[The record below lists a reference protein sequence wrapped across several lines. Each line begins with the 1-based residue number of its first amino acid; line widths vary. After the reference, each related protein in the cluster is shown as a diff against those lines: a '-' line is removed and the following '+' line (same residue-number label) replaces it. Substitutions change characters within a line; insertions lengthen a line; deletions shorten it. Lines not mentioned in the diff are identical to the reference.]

1 MAKRFMKGYEAVAET
16 AVRAGCRFYA
26 GYPITPQNQIPE
38 YLCWRL
44 PEVGGSFVQAESE
57 VSAINM
63 VYGSAASGTR
73 SLISSASCG
82 ISLMSETISW
92 IAGAELPVVIM
103 NFQRGG
109 PGIGDI
115 GPTQMDYAQATKAH
129 GNGAFKMI
137 VMAPATLQETVD
149 MLYGAFDIAEQYRT
163 PVYFL
168 MDGISAGLMESVEL
182 PEMLDDSVVAS
193 KKEALRSDW
202 VLTGNDFHEGI
213 RLVSAYADSGAPLQK
228 KNVHLAEKYREW
240 EQTQIAYENYLTD
253 DAEIVLTAY
262 GISAR
267 FVRSAIEVLRADGI
281 KAGMVRP
288 INVYPFPNEAYDKL
302 DYSKLKGM
310 LSVEMSIPELFVDDV
325 RAAVAGRTKVET
337 YATSGGVILDTNE
350 IIRKAREICT
360 KEAL

>member
-1 MAKRFMKGYEAVAET
+1 MAKTFMKGCEAIAET

-44 PEVGGSFVQAESE
+44 PEVGGTFVQAESE
-57 VSAINM
+57 VSAINI
-63 VYGSAASGTR
+63 VYGAAATGTR
-73 SLISSASCG
+73 SLVSSASCG

-92 IAGAELPVVIM
+92 MASAELPVVIM

-115 GPTQMDYAQATKAH
+115 APTQMDYFQATKAH

-137 VMAPATLQETVD
+137 VMAPSTLQETAD
-149 MLYGAFDIAEQYRT
+149 MLYGAFDIAEKYRT

-182 PEMLDDSVVAS
+182 PEMLSEDVVSS
-193 KKEALRSDW
+193 KKEVLRKAW
-202 VLTGNDFHEGI
+202 VPTGNGAHEGMRDI
-213 RLVSAYADSGAPLQK
+213 SGGGDGGDPLQR
-228 KNVHLAEKYREW
+228 KNIHLAEKYKQW
-240 EQTQIAYENYLTD
+240 EQTQIAYEHYLVD
-253 DAEIVLTAY
+253 DAEVIITAY

-267 FVRSAIEVLRADGI
+267 FVRSAIEALRAEGI

-288 INVYPFPNEAYDKL
+288 INVYPFPYEAYTKL
-302 DYSKLKGM
+302 DYNKIKGV
-310 LSVEMSIPELFVDDV
+310 LSVEMSIPELFAEDV
-325 RAAVAGRTKVET
+325 RAAVGGRATVAT

-350 IIRKAREICT
+350 IIRRAREISK
-360 KEAL
+360 KEAV

>member
-1 MAKRFMKGYEAVAET
+1 MKNIGIMIQT
-16 AVRAGCRFYA
+16 
-26 GYPITPQNQIPE
+26 T
-38 YLCWRL
+38 
-44 PEVGGSFVQAESE
+44 
-57 VSAINM
+57 
-63 VYGSAASGTR
+63 ASGI
-73 SLISSASCG
+73 LA
-82 ISLMSETISW
+82 
-92 IAGAELPVVIM
+92 
-103 NFQRGG
+103 
-109 PGIGDI
+109 
-115 GPTQMDYAQATKAH
+115 Y
-129 GNGAFKMI
+129 
-137 VMAPATLQETVD
+137 
-149 MLYGAFDIAEQYRT
+149 
-163 PVYFL
+163 
-168 MDGISAGLMESVEL
+168 ISAKLGILFPVLLVLGAMMVGDYISG
-182 PEMLDDSVVAS
+182 MLAS

-325 RAAVAGRTKVET
+325 RAAVAGWTKVET